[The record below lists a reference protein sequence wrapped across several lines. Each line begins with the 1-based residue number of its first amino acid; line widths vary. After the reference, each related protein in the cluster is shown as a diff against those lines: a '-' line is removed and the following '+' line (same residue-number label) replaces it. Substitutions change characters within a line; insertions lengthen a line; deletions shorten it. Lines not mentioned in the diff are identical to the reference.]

1 MTAVDRIK
9 EICKE
14 RNIPISRLERECGF
28 ANAYI
33 RGLKEGK
40 MPADRLYKVADF
52 LNVSPEYLLT
62 GKDSPKESQSGKT
75 YYFSDETAET
85 AQEILED
92 RNLRMLFDA
101 AKGSKPED
109 LQMVADMLRRFKET
123 NPDG

>member
-1 MTAVDRIK
+1 MGAYENVIDLCKGYGIPQTVLEK
-9 EICKE
+9 ELGF
-14 RNIPISRLERECGF
+14 SRGS
-28 ANAYI
+28 I
-33 RGLKEGK
+33 GK
-40 MPADRLYKVADF
+40 MRTSNMTHERLQKIADYFHVT
-52 LNVSPEYLLT
+52 VEYLLT

-85 AQEILED
+85 AQVILED

>member
-1 MTAVDRIK
+1 MY
-9 EICKE
+9 
-14 RNIPISRLERECGF
+14 NNFYRLLQKH
-28 ANAYI
+28 NVS
-33 RGLKEGK
+33 
-40 MPADRLYKVADF
+40 VADVCRATGISQSTMSNWKSRDTAISIKNAQLIADYF
-52 LNVSPEYLLT
+52 GITVDQLMF
-62 GKDSPKESQSGKT
+62 GKDTAKESQSGKT

-109 LQMVADMLRRFKET
+109 LQMATDMLRRFKET